1 MDNLK
6 TIQLDFGFE
15 SKPISN
21 SKINTKSNQKL
32 ISDSVFDMM
41 DCLTS
46 PIIVFKSAW
55 QDTVPKDILDNISMS
70 RMISLM
76 SKENTASITEVVA
89 YMMPRTLE
97 GPMSSEW
104 TRIYTWCGLQYAKL
118 FKKKSMVEAMKDI
131 APSKLSQYEMGLLN
145 NLRRWIYNKR
155 REALKVSLK
164 NNKKE
169 TPKEKK
175 VKQKNLFHH
184 KD

>member
-6 TIQLDFGFE
+6 TVQLDFGFD

-21 SKINTKSNQKL
+21 PKMNTKPNQKL
-32 ISDSVFDMM
+32 ILDSVFDMM

-55 QDTVPKDILDNISMS
+55 QDAVPKDILKNITMA

-76 SKENTASITEVVA
+76 SKESMASITEVVT

-97 GPMSSEW
+97 APLSSEW

-118 FKKKSMVEAMKDI
+118 FKRKAMVEAMIDI
-131 APSKLSQYEMGLLN
+131 APDKLSEYEQSLLT
-145 NLRRWIYNKR
+145 NLRIWIYNKR
-155 REALKVSLK
+155 REALKASLKK
-164 NNKKE
+164 NNKAI
-169 TPKEKK
+169 PKTNK
-175 VKQKNLFHH
+175 VQQSELF
-184 KD
+184 